1 MRKAFQQPGFTRLYA
16 GLTTSMFGDSLM
28 LIVLSMWVKTLTGSN
43 GKAGMTFFWMVIP
56 ALFAPLY
63 GLYIDR
69 VRRRPLLIGASIASA
84 LAVLPLLL
92 VHDAGD
98 VWIVYLVAFLYGIS
112 FVVIPAGLN
121 GLLKE
126 MMPESVLVDAN
137 ASLSTTK
144 ESFRLIGPLAG
155 AGLFA
160 VAGGG
165 TVAVLD
171 AASFVIAA
179 VVIAT
184 IRVPEVTPVREEQHW
199 WHEMTAGV
207 RHLATEPVLRH
218 ILVAVGLTILVVGF
232 SESTIYAITDH
243 FHKPVEFVGVIVT
256 VQGVGAIAGGL
267 TTSRW
272 VRRIGEAGTVAA
284 SLAIMAVGMAV
295 IAAAAWLSL
304 VLVAVLF
311 FGYALPMLIIAFNTL
326 LQIRTPNR
334 LMGRAS
340 AATEVVLGT
349 PQAVSIALGALL
361 VSIIDY
367 RWIFAIMAAA
377 TVSSAGYLVG
387 ALRSRLLRPVPPL
400 SETVP
405 A

>member
-28 LIVLSMWVKTLTGSN
+28 LIVLSMWVKSLTGSN

-92 VHDAGD
+92 VHEAND

-179 VVIAT
+179 AVIAT

-207 RHLATEPVLRH
+207 RHLATDPVLRH

-284 SLAIMAVGMAV
+284 SLVIMAVGMAL

-377 TVSSAGYLVG
+377 TVSSAGYLIV

-400 SETVP
+400 SETVT